1 MIEIGTLKTIHVLS
15 ACLFLGNVIVSGTW
29 AAMAERTRNHLI
41 IQFSNR
47 LVLITDVLF
56 TLTGALGVI
65 ITGSMMAK
73 AYGGSANHA
82 WISWSY
88 LLFGLSGLIWVL
100 VLFPIQL
107 KLRVLLRR
115 HDHITSEYLRLS
127 RVWQISGAVATAL
140 PLPIIY
146 LMFNKSA

>member
-1 MIEIGTLKTIHVLS
+1 MIMISTLKTIHVLC

-29 AAMAERTRNHLI
+29 AALAERTRNHQI

-47 LVLITDVLF
+47 LVLITDLLF

-65 ITGSMMAK
+65 VTGHLMAK
-73 AYGGSANHA
+73 QYGGGEAPG

-88 LLFGLSGLIWVL
+88 MLFGMSGLIWAFVL
-100 VLFPIQL
+100 LPIQL
-107 KLRVLLRR
+107 KQRVLLRR
-115 HDHITSEYLRLS
+115 YDYITSEYLRLS

-140 PLPIIY
+140 PLPIVY
-146 LMFNKSA
+146 LMINKVA